1 MKRKLLIV
9 SPYFPPDNTADM
21 HRVRMSLAYYA
32 EFGWE
37 ARVLAVAPERTEAY
51 KDTSLLETLPAGLE
65 VYRVSALSPALTRKV
80 GLGSIALRSLPTLFR
95 KGNEIIRSWKPDL
108 VFISTTQFPS
118 MILGAWWKK
127 KFGLPYVLDFQD
139 PWHHD
144 HYLKLPPNQRP
155 PKFWF
160 SYRLNQFLE
169 PKALR
174 RADGLMAVNQAYL
187 DTLQERYF
195 TRRSIPMRVIPFGA
209 SPADLSPK
217 FQHLIPD
224 FFPPSESGVLRWVY
238 TGVVNQEM
246 IPVIRL
252 YFQAFARLRQEGTP
266 GAEQVRFYFIGTS
279 YGSGTYRK
287 FKLDQIIAEAG
298 LSDCV
303 TEIPERIP
311 FLAALQ
317 IQKQADLLL
326 LPGTT
331 DRNYI
336 ASKLA
341 PYLLSGSPILSV
353 FHSGSEAGPKL
364 KEQPR
369 VVALTF
375 DQAEL
380 LETLTAPL
388 ADKMREMLTGAGQLR
403 EMPVRNSE
411 LYDARMLTGQQ
422 AELFNTV
429 LTNPIQP

>member
-1 MKRKLLIV
+1 
-9 SPYFPPDNTADM
+9 M

-37 ARVLAVAPERTEAY
+37 ARVLAVTPERTEAY
-51 KDTSLLETLPAGLE
+51 KDTSLLETLPPGLE
-65 VYRVSALSPALTRKV
+65 VYRVGALSPALTRKI

-95 KGNEIIRSWKPDL
+95 KGNEIIRNWKPDL

-144 HYLKLPPNQRP
+144 HYLKLPPDQRP

-174 RADGLMAVNQAYL
+174 QADGLMAVNQAYL

-195 TRRSIPMRVIPFGA
+195 IRRSIPMRVIPFGA
-209 SPADLSPK
+209 SPADLSTK
-217 FQHLIPD
+217 FQHLLPD
-224 FFPPSESGVLRWVY
+224 FFQPSASGILRWVY

-252 YFQAFARLRQEGTP
+252 YLMAFARLRQSGAP
-266 GAEQVRFYFIGTS
+266 GSERVRFYFIGTS
-279 YGSGTYRK
+279 YGSGNYRK
-287 FKLDQIIAEAG
+287 FKLDLITKETG
-298 LSDCV
+298 LTDSV

-375 DQAEL
+375 DQPET
-380 LETLTAPL
+380 LETLIAQL
-388 ADKMREMLTGAGQLR
+388 ADRMREMLSDSDRLR
-403 EMPVRNSE
+403 EMPIRNPE

-422 AELFNTV
+422 VELFNSV
-429 LTNPIQP
+429 LTNRILP